1 MIKKKIIKN
10 SQPSKE
16 DMRIL
21 EELYNSK
28 KFNELEIKTKKLIE
42 KHKSVPTLLNILGF
56 ALHKQG
62 YLNEAVINYEQA
74 ILIDTNFIFAHNNLG
89 NAFKDLGK
97 FNEAILKYQDSI
109 RLNPNYAEAYYN
121 QGLVYKKLNQ
131 YNESIKSFKYALK
144 IKPNYLDAY
153 FDLGQ
158 VLVTVGQFEEAIKN
172 FQKAIDIKPNLS
184 SAYNNIF
191 FTLLYMQK
199 DNHNFFLS
207 LAKKFRS
214 SIKNIDKNLLSKY
227 QFENNPKKLKI
238 GFVSGDFWSHPV
250 GYLLLDTLKNL
261 KSKNLELIAYSNF
274 SKKDD
279 ISDQLKSY
287 FNEWHEVEDKEDLE
301 VINQIRKDKINILI
315 DLAGHS
321 AKNRL
326 TIFMNKPAPIQISW
340 AGYPGFLGIPEI
352 DYIIGDRYVTPKK
365 ENKFFTEKVYIL
377 PNIWMCFTPPKYEI
391 KIKELPA
398 IKNKFITFGSF
409 NNLSKINEDVIFL
422 WSKILKAVPKS
433 KIFLK
438 SGVFSDPHFKK
449 LIIKN
454 FEKNNINKNSIILE
468 GNSFRKEYLDSYNKI
483 DIALDPFPWSGGIST
498 FEAIWMG
505 VPVLTKKG
513 FKRFVSHQ
521 TESINHNS
529 DMSDWIA
536 ENENEYLEKAI
547 KFSSNINEL
556 VKIRKNLR
564 KKTLNLPAFNG
575 ILFANELNKALLKIW
590 ENFIKQNK

>member
-398 IKNKFITFGSF
+398 IKNKYITFGSF

>member
-287 FNEWHEVEDKEDLE
+287 FSEWHEVEDKEDLE

-398 IKNKFITFGSF
+398 IKNKYITFGSF

>member
-365 ENKFFTEKVYIL
+365 ENQFFTEKVYIL

-398 IKNKFITFGSF
+398 IKNKYITFGSF